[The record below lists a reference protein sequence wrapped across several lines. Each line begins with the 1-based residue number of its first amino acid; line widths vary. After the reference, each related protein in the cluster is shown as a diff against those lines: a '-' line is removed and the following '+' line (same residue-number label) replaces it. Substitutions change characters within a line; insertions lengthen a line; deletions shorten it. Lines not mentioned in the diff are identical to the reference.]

1 MGKQK
6 MSYKKLRKAA
16 KKLYGGYPILDTD
29 DGYSKKYRDLMISLG
44 LASSRNASNQ
54 VYPDS
59 LIRTDKIGGYNY
71 QTQPNRYD
79 HKSYTA
85 PLPQTPIGYVKAP
98 MGTPEVEPNP
108 RYDYNPVAQYDHAET
123 NVMPSVSYNELM
135 NLTQYIRFK
144 YTPDVYEVVARM
156 TLAKELSL
164 YVPDVTLST
173 KICKTDLSPENC
185 EKGFLDPLYGAPMEL
200 ISRIELSRS
209 PISRLSHDVYNA
221 YLTLLDDIYAYLLNG
236 MEEDE
241 EYSEFLD
248 RACDVL
254 NAFLVDYGEL
264 KYYAMTETFQ
274 NPGRPIGNT
283 QTVELTSVQTPRNDL
298 SGFYMSNTSHEG
310 NNEILHVYVSN
321 QTLHCAVLN
330 RDGEHD
336 YPEQEYFPL
345 EVSQEYSYNT
355 KLLGVSVYDFAALC
369 RILYEVIEREHSCE
383 MKRIL
388 PGAWDYFHNTGAAE
402 PKLVESEEVPVV
414 DIPSEIPNQAAES
427 VTEETSEAE
436 TTN

>member
-44 LASSRNASNQ
+44 LASSRNTSNQ
-54 VYPDS
+54 VYPNS
-59 LIRTDKIGGYNY
+59 LIRTNKIGGYNY
-71 QTQPNRYD
+71 QAQPRYI
-79 HKSYTA
+79 A
-85 PLPQTPIGYVKAP
+85 VPGEP
-98 MGTPEVEPNP
+98 MRPDEWEPKP
-108 RYDYNPVAQYDHAET
+108 RYDYNPAAKYDHGET
-123 NVMPSVSYNELM
+123 NVMPSESYKTLT
-135 NLTQYIRFK
+135 NLTQYLRFK
-144 YTPDVYEVVARM
+144 YTPDTFDVITKMIAS
-156 TLAKELSL
+156 KELSL
-164 YVPDVTLST
+164 YEPVATLST
-173 KICKTDLSPENC
+173 KLCRTSYAEDNWED
-185 EKGFLDPLYGAPMEL
+185 GFLNHLYGIPSEL
-200 ISRIELSRS
+200 IPRIELSRC
-209 PISRLSHDVYNA
+209 PIARLSQDVYNA
-221 YLTLLDDIYAYLLNG
+221 YLTLIDDVYAYLLNG

-241 EYSEFLD
+241 EDEEYSEFLN

-283 QTVELTSVQTPRNDL
+283 QTIELTSVQTPRNDL
-298 SGFYMSNTSHEG
+298 SGFYMYNTSHEG
-310 NNEILHVYVSN
+310 NDEILHVYVSN
-321 QTLHCAVLN
+321 QELHCAVLN
-330 RDGEHD
+330 GEGNHD
-336 YPEQEYFPL
+336 YPEQQYLPL
-345 EVSQEYSYNT
+345 VVSQEYSYNT

-369 RILYEVIEREHSCE
+369 RILYEVIEREHSYE

-402 PKLVESEEVPVV
+402 PKFVESEEVPVV